1 MPNNLNLKGDLAI
14 DTEATGLNFNRDRLC
29 VLQISN
35 GDGNA
40 HLVRFDPGNYDAPN
54 LKKILSNKEVCKIFH
69 YARFDL
75 GMIQKFLGVKIE
87 NIYCTKIASKIA
99 RTYTDTHGLKDL
111 CRELLGVSISKQ
123 QQSSYWGAADLSKDQ
138 IDYAA
143 GDVLYLHDIR
153 EKLNKMLKRESRIE
167 LAFECF
173 KFLPMR
179 VELDLLGWD
188 EVDIFSYK

>member
-1 MPNNLNLKGDLAI
+1 MPHDLILKGDISI

-40 HLVRFDPGNYDAPN
+40 HLVRFDPGNYAAPN

-75 GMIQKFLGVKIE
+75 GMIQKFLGVKLE

-123 QQSSYWGAADLSKDQ
+123 QQSSYWGGTKLSKDQ

-153 EKLNKMLKRESRIE
+153 DKLNQILEREDRKK
-167 LAFECF
+167 LAVECF

-179 VELDLLGWD
+179 VELDILGWG

>member
-1 MPNNLNLKGDLAI
+1 LPHNLNLKGDIAI

-54 LKKILSNKEVCKIFH
+54 LKKLLSNKEVCKIFH
-69 YARFDL
+69 YARFDI
-75 GMIQKFLGVKIE
+75 GMIKKFLGINLE
-87 NIYCTKIASKIA
+87 NIYCTKIASRIA

-111 CRELLGVSISKQ
+111 CRELLGVNISKQ
-123 QQSSYWGAADLSKDQ
+123 QQSSYWGAPSLSKDQ

-143 GDVLYLHDIR
+143 GDVLHLHDIR
-153 EKLNKMLKRESRIE
+153 DKLNKMLERENRRD

-179 VELDLLGWD
+179 VELDLLGWG
-188 EVDIFSYK
+188 EIDIFSYK